1 MAKTAAQIIAD
12 AIVVI
17 KQKQPL
23 IDLSEGT
30 LARDIGVEAFATE
43 LSNLYTDLD
52 DTKDI
57 LFLANAADISTTDM
71 DALAANYEL
80 TRLPAIQAIGSVV
93 FGALSLPV
101 GTITIGAG
109 DGTGGITILTQP
121 DTDGTQVSFVTTE
134 TVYLTPTTPINSLTG
149 LYEVTA
155 AIRAVTAGVI
165 GNVGADTITQLSGAI
180 SGIDSVTNPIA
191 TTNGADIEDNTDLA
205 ARIILKFSG
214 IVLGSK
220 NAYNTLVRA
229 ISGVT
234 DSLVV
239 DPTSADTLR
248 GAGSID
254 IYLIGSTATS
264 ASQSVVRAAETEV
277 ILTNQPV
284 TSISAITG
292 TAGGIATVF
301 RENIDYVFIPD
312 TTTVEAASIN
322 AVDKIVWTGVIVPD
336 LGTTYIIT
344 YLYNKLIADVQDVVD
359 LDENHVLGADVL
371 IKQATEVLVD
381 IAVSVSLLPGY
392 TSGTALATTTSAITT
407 AITAFADTSV
417 LGASLRQSDLI
428 ADIEAVTGVDYVAVP
443 LTTFARRGSTGAAD
457 IVATSKEYFRVDNAS
472 ITVTII

>member
-12 AIVVI
+12 AIVII
-17 KQKQPL
+17 KQKQPQM
-23 IDLSEGT
+23 DLSEGT

-43 LSNLYTDLD
+43 LSNLYTDVD
-52 DTKDI
+52 NVKNV
-57 LFLANAADISTTDM
+57 LFLANAANATTTDM
-71 DALAANYEL
+71 DALAANYGL
-80 TRLPAIQAIGSVV
+80 TRLPAVQATGSVV
-93 FGALSLPV
+93 FGALSLP
-101 GTITIGAG
+101 GTIITIGAG

-134 TVYLTPTTPINSLTG
+134 TVYLTPTTPLNSLTG

-165 GNVGADTITQLSGAI
+165 GNVGAETITQLSGAI
-180 SGIDSVTNPIA
+180 SGVDSVTNPIA
-191 TTNGADIEDNTDLA
+191 AANGTDEESNTDLA

-239 DPTSADTLR
+239 DPTSTDAVR
-248 GAGSID
+248 GAGSVD
-254 IYLIGSTATS
+254 IYLIGSTGTS
-264 ASQSVVRAAETEV
+264 ASQSVVRATEAEV

-284 TSISAITG
+284 ISISAITG
-292 TAGGIATVF
+292 TAGGLATVF

-312 TTTVEAASIN
+312 TTTVEAASVN
-322 AVDKIVWTGVIVPD
+322 AADKIVWTNIVVPD
-336 LGTTYIIT
+336 VGTTYVIT
-344 YLYNKLIADVQDVVD
+344 YLYNKLITDIQDVVE
-359 LDENHVLGADVL
+359 LDANHVLGADVL

-381 IAVSVSLLPGY
+381 ISVSVSLLPGY
-392 TSGTALATTTSAITT
+392 ASGTARTVALSAITT

-417 LGASLRQSDLI
+417 LGTSLRQSDLI
-428 ADIEAVTGVDYVAVP
+428 TDIEAVTGVDYVVIP

-457 IVATSKEYFRVDNAS
+457 IVATSKEYFRVDNSS
-472 ITVTII
+472 ITVLDI